1 MNDQSSKTSYE
12 FNSNCPNVK
21 TSDRRL
27 KDIISESNEG
37 LASIEALMPYNF
49 TFKNDKENK
58 SQVGVMA
65 QDLQKV
71 YPSAVVKGKDGYLRI
86 RWDEMFYS
94 MINAIKT
101 LDKKLVAIASSISEM
116 ESDVLQIKSEQKN
129 IKKQIAVLN
138 SRAAKLERK

>member
-1 MNDQSSKTSYE
+1 MSAMLTPKWKQIG
-12 FNSNCPNVK
+12 SNRIGFYCPGCDDIHMID
-21 TSDRRL
+21 TDRW
-27 KDIISESNEG
+27 
-37 LASIEALMPYNF
+37 AF

-65 QDLQKV
+65 QYLQKV